1 MDERELS
8 HMLKEM
14 AERAF
19 PREANLWPRLR
30 ARIEASSQPAGIRRW
45 IRQPLAW
52 GLVALLLA
60 LGVGVGAWAGNLWEH
75 FTLARGPAS
84 AQLLTPIGLQ
94 QERDGYRI
102 TLEWAYADWNTIFI
116 GYRIQSPSQ
125 ANERLEITRIRLTD
139 DAGRVFQPEAEEGL
153 IGTSTLMGLTL
164 PPGEQVSIVAFDAW
178 EGFPLPDT
186 LRLQASFQLNVIPI
200 SGSGESLQWIAPNTG
215 RTIGPFTFT
224 FAVPVHHGN
233 RLAIPQ
239 TAIANGVRVTMEQL
253 IITSSSTKARLCII
267 SPDPQRSWNPVP
279 QLTLGPY
286 TAYGG
291 GIRPDGEGC
300 FRIFFLIGSTDLGQQ
315 KGSLQILE
323 LIGWDSE
330 RPAESVRLPG
340 PWVFPI
346 EP

>member
-19 PREANLWPRLR
+19 PTEVNLWPRLR

-60 LGVGVGAWAGNLWEH
+60 LGVGVGVWAGNLWER

-84 AQLLTPIGLQ
+84 AELLTPIGLQ

-102 TLEWAYADWNTIFI
+102 TLEWAYADWNAIFI
-116 GYRIQSPSQ
+116 GYRIQGPSQ
-125 ANERLEITRIRLTD
+125 ANERLEIPRIRLID
-139 DAGRVFQPEAEEGL
+139 DAGHVFQPEAEEGL

-164 PPGEQVSIVAFDAW
+164 PAGEQVSIVAFDAW

-186 LRLQASFQLNVIPI
+186 LRLQATFQLNVIPI
-200 SGSGESLQWIAPNTG
+200 SGSEESLQRIPPGAG

-224 FAVPVHHGN
+224 FAVPVHPGD
-233 RLAIPQ
+233 RLATPQ
-239 TAIANGVRVTMEQL
+239 TAVANEVRVTMEQL
-253 IITSSSTKARLCII
+253 IVTPSSTKARLCIT
-267 SPDPQRSWNPVP
+267 SPDPQRSWDLVP
-279 QLTLGPY
+279 QLTLGPH
-286 TAYGG
+286 TTYGG
-291 GIRPDGEGC
+291 GTRPDGEGC
-300 FRIFFLIGSTDLGQQ
+300 FRVFFPIGSTNLRQRT
-315 KGSLQILE
+315 GSLQIRE
-323 LIGWDSE
+323 LIGWDPE
-330 RPAESVRLPG
+330 RPTESVRLPG
-340 PWVFPI
+340 PWIFPLT
-346 EP
+346 P